1 MRSLMIL
8 FTTLFA
14 LIAFKSEAAMDIA
27 AYQSQATTD
36 NAAHGRCAKKAIS
49 ATECVKR
56 IDWAVREGYITAR
69 AGEWGK
75 ANGFYPVVD
84 FYDRTV
90 GAVCKCGCFE
100 ANTLIRVTKGGDI
113 VDVAAKH
120 IDDSYGLV
128 GLAKD
133 ASLSLLSTNTFEMRA
148 RTKGAEE
155 SDLYVFILEDGSEL
169 KVTQHHGMLLGNGAM
184 VAAKDVEL
192 GQTMLRADGV
202 ELSVASITRE
212 PTKQDVYN
220 FETNGAEVVN
230 HIIIANDILVGDLTW
245 QNQLQAELGQVV
257 VRQ

>member
-1 MRSLMIL
+1 MRTLTIL
-8 FTTLFA
+8 FAAALAFFA
-14 LIAFKSEAAMDIA
+14 AKSEATMDIA

-36 NAAHGRCAKKAIS
+36 NAAHGRCAKKAVN
-49 ATECVKR
+49 ATECVQR

-100 ANTLIRVTKGGDI
+100 ASTLIRVTKGGKV
-113 VDVAAKH
+113 VDVEAK
-120 IDDSYGLV
+120 DVDNSYGLV
-128 GLAKD
+128 ALSKD
-133 ASLSLLSTNTFEMRA
+133 ASLSALSTETFEMKA
-148 RTKGAEE
+148 RTQGSEE
-155 SDLYVFILEDGSEL
+155 SKLYVFTLEDGSEL
-169 KVTQHHGMLLGNGAM
+169 KVTQHHGMLLGDGTM
-184 VAAKDVEL
+184 VAAKDVEA

-212 PTKQDVYN
+212 ATDQDVYN
-220 FETNGAEVVN
+220 FETSGAEAVN

-245 QNQLQAELGQVV
+245 QNQLQAELGQVI